1 LISSPVF
8 SQTTDWKLSGNVVT
22 TDSRLGTN
30 TNHSLIIETNNYER
44 MRITNSGYLGIG
56 INSPAFKLDV
66 LGSMRFDGTINLPE
80 FATDSASEDVRFL
93 RVDNSG
99 NLIVNGAD
107 QFTQVVYEKDCKLLP
122 GGSYPSPL
130 WKSIEGAEF
139 GILCTSIEC
148 PARVGIG
155 TELPITELDVR
166 GKIHSSQG
174 IHIGRLND
182 VELEDAIQVNTAGL
196 EGGNVFRVS
205 DQGHTEINF
214 NGANGDPFRVINYST
229 DETIAR
235 FRADGGADFTFTG
248 EPSEGML
255 SFNTADD
262 ENPLHV
268 FVVTGDGKVW
278 CQGVWVKEAPFW
290 PDYVFHPS
298 YERMSLIELE
308 VYLSKNHHLPNLPTA
323 QEVGENGI
331 DLYET
336 LRLLT
341 EKLEELTLYTIE
353 QQKEINELK
362 AHASK

>member
-130 WKSIEGAEF
+130 WKS
-139 GILCTSIEC
+139 
-148 PARVGIG
+148 
-155 TELPITELDVR
+155 
-166 GKIHSSQG
+166 
-174 IHIGRLND
+174 
-182 VELEDAIQVNTAGL
+182 
-196 EGGNVFRVS
+196 
-205 DQGHTEINF
+205 
-214 NGANGDPFRVINYST
+214 
-229 DETIAR
+229 
-235 FRADGGADFTFTG
+235 
-248 EPSEGML
+248 M
-255 SFNTADD
+255 
-262 ENPLHV
+262 
-268 FVVTGDGKVW
+268 
-278 CQGVWVKEAPFW
+278 
-290 PDYVFHPS
+290 
-298 YERMSLIELE
+298 
-308 VYLSKNHHLPNLPTA
+308 A
-323 QEVGENGI
+323 QN
-331 DLYET
+331 
-336 LRLLT
+336 
-341 EKLEELTLYTIE
+341 
-353 QQKEINELK
+353 
-362 AHASK
+362 SP